1 MTAFIT
7 HFGAALTAVRA
18 ASDTLGALRLTGHGP
33 ELDAVAVDL
42 AAAEDHMKDALA
54 ATAVAL
60 TEGTNE

>member
-1 MTAFIT
+1 MTFMA
-7 HFGAALTAVRA
+7 HFGAALAAVQA
-18 ASDTLGALRLTGHGP
+18 AQESLLALRLTGHGP

-60 TEGTNE
+60 TEGTSE